1 MRRLESL
8 RHRTRRLGSWMFSSR
23 WTFMRSLRFR
33 LMLQIVLALG
43 AMTALSGCMLTRPDS
58 GPTFSLVEEH
68 LVPENRTAQYALLPV
83 FIPIGTV
90 AALTDAAIV
99 HPAMILEDTASDT
112 QDVLWSHFR
121 WDEAYMTECAALPWR
136 VAATPIF
143 FSGMWLGRVL
153 FEIPGDVSRLH
164 DADSPEA
171 QALRDKE
178 AGIIAEAKEL
188 MAAGNP
194 DEALKL
200 LIANQTVDWS
210 RPQEEQQEY
219 VLLMFRAALD
229 GKRYEVFEE
238 LMRGPYFQH
247 TATPEFGGMI
257 DELLASESPY
267 ARSVAYGWRIDVKQG
282 QPEDARAI
290 LHQMLND
297 ESEVVRALALQ
308 RIQPWSYSRESMGPE
323 LETDLE
329 RIKTGDASAYNR
341 DKAAAVLRQVLE
353 GTSNPSGF

>member
-1 MRRLESL
+1 MPPL
-8 RHRTRRLGSWMFSSR
+8 RSQF
-23 WTFMRSLRFR
+23 TFQLLLS
-33 LMLQIVLALG
+33 ICALP
-43 AMTALSGCMLTRPDS
+43 ALTGCMLTRPDS
-58 GPTFSLVEEH
+58 GPTFRFVEDH

-83 FIPIGTV
+83 FIPVGTV

-112 QDVLWSHFR
+112 RNALWRGFD
-121 WDEAYMTECAALPWR
+121 WDTKYMTECAALPWR
-136 VAATPIF
+136 AAATPLF

-171 QALRDKE
+171 RELREKE
-178 AGIIAEAKEL
+178 ARIIAEAREL
-188 MAAGNP
+188 MAAGKP

-210 RPQEEQQEY
+210 RPQEEQREY

-229 GKRYEVFEE
+229 GGRYEVFEE

-247 TATPEFGGMI
+247 TATPEFGGMV
-257 DELLASESPY
+257 DEMLASESPY
-267 ARSVAYGWRIDVKQG
+267 ARSVAYAWRIDVKQG

-297 ESEVVRALALQ
+297 KSDVVRALALQ

-323 LETDLE
+323 LEADLE
-329 RIKTGDASAYNR
+329 RIKARDASAYNR
-341 DKAAAVLRQVLE
+341 EKAAAVLRQVLE
-353 GTSNPSGF
+353 TTPR